1 MSSLSIWNPFRE
13 MDDLLTRYQRG
24 YGRLAPSAGAAAVT
38 DWAPSVDI
46 AETEKEYTIK
56 ADLAGVKKED
66 VKVDVQNGVLTLS
79 GERKFEKEEKDKK
92 HHRVERAYGSF
103 TRSFSLPENVAEDKI
118 TAECKDGVVNICLPK
133 ADIKAPKTSQ
143 IKVQ

>member
-1 MSSLSIWNPFRE
+1 MAFLNVWNPFRE
-13 MDDLLTRYQRG
+13 MDDLLARFQRG
-24 YGRLAPSAGAAAVT
+24 NAPSPAAAAVA

-46 AETEKEYTIK
+46 AETDKEYTVK
-56 ADLAGVKKED
+56 ADLAGVKNED
-66 VKVDVQNGVLTLS
+66 VKVDVANGILTVS

-103 TRSFSLPENVAEDKI
+103 TRSFTLPEDVLQDKI
-118 TAECKDGVVNICLPK
+118 LADSKDGVITIHLPK
-133 ADIKAPKTSQ
+133 TDIRKSAAKQ